1 MLSRRSTVGFIVFTT
16 VCFASLLLWARSY
29 FYTDEIECRVAL
41 STLYFGAESRQGSV
55 SIGFVTF
62 SNTPAQG
69 LPPTGRLAFHNNRG
83 WRYLTLRSM
92 LNFDRVNR
100 LYPTA
105 ANGSVAH
112 VRFLTVPTWSV
123 FALSAAASIWMYLRG
138 RRKVHWGLRKDVSW
152 INLRLRAR
160 IARFVIFSA
169 IGCFLGAIV
178 ACADMEFDL
187 GRTDGQWSLI
197 LLVLLP
203 VVSLMAVYTRRR
215 IPWHRAILWM
225 SLELAGCITF
235 FESTIDQIWRYENA
249 HRYNDLELLQMIL
262 FIGIACF
269 VVGAILLLFL
279 QVKPEPAKPGPYCP
293 ECGYCLIGLPRQ
305 ICSEC
310 GRPFTLD
317 ELGITSD
324 VLIPPSARSA

>member
-1 MLSRRSTVGFIVFTT
+1 MLSRRSIVGLIVFTS
-16 VCFASLLLWARSY
+16 VCLGSLLLWARSY
-29 FYTDEIECRVAL
+29 FYTDEIDCRAAL
-41 STLYFGAESRQGSV
+41 PTLYFGAESRQGSV

-62 SNTPAQG
+62 NNTPVQG
-69 LPPTGRLAFHNNRG
+69 LPAAGWHAFHNNRG

-92 LNFDRVNR
+92 LNFDWVNR
-100 LYPTA
+100 LYTTA
-105 ANGSVAH
+105 ANGSVTH
-112 VRFLTVPTWSV
+112 VRFLTIPTWSV

-160 IARFVIFSA
+160 ITRFVIFSA
-169 IGCFLGAIV
+169 IGCCLGAMV
-178 ACADMEFDL
+178 ALADMEFDL

-249 HRYNDLELLQMIL
+249 HRYNDLELLQMIV
-262 FIGIACF
+262 FIGMACF

-293 ECGYCLIGLPRQ
+293 ECGYCLIGAPRQ

-317 ELGITSD
+317 ELGITSE
-324 VLIPPSARSA
+324 VLIPPSARPA